1 MKSVKSKIATLAV
14 LLALIAGA
22 SFAAPHSDPTTTL
35 KVKLVLLEKLGTD
48 SLQIDVDTVNS
59 EVALNG
65 SVDKRE
71 TLELATSVAKSVE
84 GVASVKN
91 NLRLDPKNPNTAT
104 GPASELEAELKDAL
118 LETKI
123 RLALVDKLGGDG
135 FQIGTE
141 AANGVVTLEF
151 ESAWT
156 AGRRKDAIAAAR
168 GVDGV
173 SKVISVDKKG

>member
-1 MKSVKSKIATLAV
+1 MSSVKSKIVTLAV
-14 LLALIAGA
+14 VLALVAGA
-22 SFAAPHSDPTTTL
+22 SFAAPQSDPTTTL

-48 SLQIDVDTVNS
+48 SLQIDVDTVS
-59 EVALNG
+59 GAVSLSG

-91 NLRLDPKNPNTAT
+91 NLRLEARKDTSAT
-104 GPASELEAELKDAL
+104 EELEAEVKDAL

-135 FQIGTE
+135 FEIGTE
-141 AANGVVTLEF
+141 AASGVVTLQF
-151 ESAWT
+151 EPAWT
-156 AGRRKDAIAAAR
+156 AGRRQDAIAAAR